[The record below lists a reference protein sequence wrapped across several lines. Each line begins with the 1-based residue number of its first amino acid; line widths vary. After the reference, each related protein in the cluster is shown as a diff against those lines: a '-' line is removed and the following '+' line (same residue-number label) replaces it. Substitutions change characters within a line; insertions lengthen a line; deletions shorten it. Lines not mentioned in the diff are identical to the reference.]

1 MMLANRAALVTGASG
16 GLGRAIAVTL
26 AANGAA
32 VIVAYGKNAD
42 AANEVVATIKAQG
55 GQAVAVQAD
64 VSTPEGAE
72 ALIKATIEAFG
83 RIDILVNNAGIKRDT
98 LVLRMKDEDWDR
110 VMETN
115 LRGVF
120 FLCRA
125 AARPML
131 KQRSGRIIN
140 MASIA
145 GLIGNAG
152 QVNYSAAKA
161 GLIGLTKA
169 LARELGSRSITVNAV
184 APGPIDAG
192 MVDDL
197 TPELRE
203 AFVGQIPLGR
213 LGAAADVANAVLF
226 LASDQASYIT
236 GQTLAVDGGLTMQ

>member
-26 AANGAA
+26 AENGAS
-32 VIVAYGKNAD
+32 VVVAYGRNKAAAD
-42 AANEVVATIKAQG
+42 EVVAEIEAKG
-55 GQAVAVQAD
+55 GRAVAVAAD
-64 VSTPEGAE
+64 VSTTEGAD
-72 ALIKATIEAFG
+72 ALVKATIEAFG
-83 RIDILVNNAGIKRDT
+83 KIDILVNNAGIKRDT
-98 LVLRMKDEDWDR
+98 LVLRMKDEDWDS
-110 VMETN
+110 VIDTN

-120 FLCRA
+120 LLCRA

-131 KQRSGRIIN
+131 KAKGGRIIN
-140 MASIA
+140 IASIA
-145 GLIGNAG
+145 GLVGNAG

-184 APGPIDAG
+184 APGPIDVG

-197 TPELRE
+197 TEE
-203 AFVGQIPLGR
+203 QKAAFVSQIPLGR

-226 LASDQASYIT
+226 LASDQAAYIT